1 MAEVPE
7 ITVPVEPAQAE
18 ALPAAIGG
26 PPDAASVAGIET
38 GLLEVEMRG
47 LSATMVE
54 VTTVSKE
61 EEVRPLPPVAA
72 ADPDSLGQAQLD
84 TLIRIQNGIARQ
96 CGLQEASLQA
106 QMVGSKMI
114 ETLSKLMG
122 ARSQSLEREMKT
134 MMLYLEKEMNVGQ
147 NVMDS
152 VETTMDKVTTA
163 LGGFATSLGTLA
175 ETLKDM
181 AANQ

>member
-7 ITVPVEPAQAE
+7 ITFPVEPAQAE

-26 PPDAASVAGIET
+26 PPDAASVVGVET

-72 ADPDSLGQAQLD
+72 ADPDSLGQVFDPDPEWHCKAMWIAGSVFAGAD
-84 TLIRIQNGIARQ
+84 GGIKDDRDPF
-96 CGLQEASLQA
+96 EAH
-106 QMVGSKMI
+106 GS
-114 ETLSKLMG
+114 
-122 ARSQSLEREMKT
+122 
-134 MMLYLEKEMNVGQ
+134 
-147 NVMDS
+147 S
-152 VETTMDKVTTA
+152 VSIPGKGNEDHDAV
-163 LGGFATSLGTLA
+163 S
-175 ETLKDM
+175 
-181 AANQ
+181 